1 MWRVAGVWKVQS
13 PSTDAREGGKEPAV
27 MSSLAASAGAIHL
40 GMDTSK
46 NTIVVAVLMPGEEVP
61 VIDRMRN
68 EEGSVRH
75 LVGRFP
81 DRAALRA
88 CYEAGPCGFELH
100 RLLASMGVAC
110 EVVAPS
116 LIPRRAGDRVKTDRR
131 DAGRLARLH
140 RAGELTAIRVPAE
153 AEEAVRDLVRARA
166 ALLADR
172 KRAQQRI
179 TAVLLRHGR
188 AWRGTYWTAAHE
200 QWIAAQRFGEPALAS
215 ALAHYRAALDTR
227 RAELEAVEDELAVW
241 AARPPLAAAVARLGC
256 YRGIAEL
263 NGLTLAAEVAGWRR
277 FPSARAFMCFTGLV
291 PAEYSSGER
300 TRRGSITKAGS
311 AAARTA
317 LIEAAWSYR
326 FRPAIGV
333 TLRRRQH
340 DADPQTLAR
349 SWRAQRRL
357 YARYKAMTARGKPA
371 AVAVTAMA
379 RELAGFVWA
388 EMTS

>member
-1 MWRVAGVWKVQS
+1 
-13 PSTDAREGGKEPAV
+13 
-27 MSSLAASAGAIHL
+27 
-40 GMDTSK
+40 MDTSK
-46 NTIVVAVLMPGEEVP
+46 STIVVAVLMPGEEIP
-61 VIDRMRN
+61 VLDRIWN
-68 EEGSVRH
+68 EEGPVRR
-75 LVGRFP
+75 LVGRLGEVS
-81 DRAALRA
+81 ALRA

-100 RLLASMGVAC
+100 RLLSSMGVAC
-110 EVVAPS
+110 DVVAPS
-116 LIPRRAGDRVKTDRR
+116 LIPRRAGERVKTDRR
-131 DAGRLARLH
+131 DASRLARLH

-179 TAVLLRHGR
+179 TAMLLRHGR
-188 AWRGTYWTAAHE
+188 VWRSTYWTAAHE
-200 QWIAAQRFGEPALAS
+200 QWIAGQRFGEPALVA

-227 RAELEAVEDELAVW
+227 RAELDAIEAELEPW
-241 AARPPLAAAVARLGC
+241 AARPPLADAVGQLGC
-256 YRGIAEL
+256 YRGIAAL
-263 NGLTLAAEVAGWRR
+263 TGLVLAAEVVDWRR
-277 FPSARAFMCFTGLV
+277 FPSARAFMGFTGLV

-300 TRRGSITKAGS
+300 TRRGAITKAGP

-326 FRPAIGV
+326 HKPAIGV

-340 DADPQTLAR
+340 GASPQTLAR
-349 SWRAQRRL
+349 SWQAQRRL
-357 YARYKAMTARGKPA
+357 HTRYKTMTARGKPA
-371 AVAVTAMA
+371 GVAVTAMA

>member
-1 MWRVAGVWKVQS
+1 MPSVTPAAG
-13 PSTDAREGGKEPAV
+13 P
-27 MSSLAASAGAIHL
+27 IHL

-46 NTIVVAVLMPGEEVP
+46 NTIVVGILMPGDEVP
-61 VIDRMRN
+61 VIDRIWN

-75 LVGRFP
+75 LLGRLGDP
-81 DRAALRA
+81 AALRA

-110 EVVAPS
+110 DVVAPS
-116 LIPRRAGDRVKTDRR
+116 LIPRRAGDRVKTDKR
-131 DAGRLARLH
+131 DASRLARLH
-140 RAGELTAIRVPAE
+140 RAGELTPVRVPSE

-172 KRAQQRI
+172 KRAQLRI
-179 TAVLLRHGR
+179 TAMLLRHGR
-188 AWRGTYWTAAHE
+188 TWRGACWTAAHE
-200 QWIAAQRFGEPALAS
+200 QWIAGQRFAEPALAS
-215 ALAHYRAALDTR
+215 ALAHYRAALGTR
-227 RAELEAVEDELAVW
+227 RAELAAVEDELAAC
-241 AARPPLAAAVARLGC
+241 AARPPLAAAVTRLGC
-256 YRGIAEL
+256 YRGIAQL
-263 NGLTLAAEVAGWRR
+263 NGLTLAAEVGDWRR
-277 FPSARAFMCFTGLV
+277 FPSDSAFMSFTGLV

-311 AAARTA
+311 EPVRTA
-317 LIEAAWSYR
+317 LTEAAWAYR
-326 FRPAIGV
+326 FQPAIGV

-340 DADPQTLAR
+340 DAAPHTLAR
-349 SWRAQRRL
+349 SWQAQRRL
-357 YARYKAMTARGKPA
+357 HARYKTMTARGKPA

>member
-1 MWRVAGVWKVQS
+1 MPSVTSAAG
-13 PSTDAREGGKEPAV
+13 P
-27 MSSLAASAGAIHL
+27 IHL

-46 NTIVVAVLMPGEEVP
+46 NTIVVGILMPGEEVP
-61 VIDRMRN
+61 VVDRIWN

-75 LVGRFP
+75 LV
-81 DRAALRA
+81 DRLGPAAQLRA

-110 EVVAPS
+110 DVVAPS
-116 LIPRRAGDRVKTDRR
+116 LIPRRAGERVKTDRR
-131 DAGRLARLH
+131 DASRLARLH
-140 RAGELTAIRVPAE
+140 RAGELTPIRVPAG

-179 TAVLLRHGR
+179 TAMLMRHGQV
-188 AWRGTYWTAAHE
+188 WRSTYWTAAHE
-200 QWIAAQRFGEPALAS
+200 QWIAGQRFTEPALAA

-227 RAELEAVEDELAVW
+227 RAELAAIEAELEPW
-241 AARPPLAAAVARLGC
+241 AARPPLAEAVARLGC

-263 NGLTLAAEVAGWRR
+263 TGLVLAAEVAGWRR
-277 FPSARAFMCFTGLV
+277 FGSARAFMGFTGLV

-300 TRRGSITKAGS
+300 TRRGAITKAGS
-311 AAARTA
+311 EPVRTA
-317 LIEAAWSYR
+317 LIEAAWAYR
-326 FRPAIGV
+326 HKPAIGL

-340 DADPQTLAR
+340 DASPQTLAR
-349 SWRAQRRL
+349 SWQAQRRL
-357 YARYKAMTARGKPA
+357 YARYKTMTARSKPA
-371 AVAVTAMA
+371 AVAITAMA

>member
-1 MWRVAGVWKVQS
+1 MASVTSAAG
-13 PSTDAREGGKEPAV
+13 P
-27 MSSLAASAGAIHL
+27 IHL

-46 NTIVVAVLMPGEEVP
+46 NTIVVAVLMPGDEIP
-61 VIDRMRN
+61 VLDRIWN

-75 LVGRFP
+75 LIGRLGE
-81 DRAALRA
+81 AGALRA

-100 RLLASMGVAC
+100 RLLSSMGVAC
-110 EVVAPS
+110 DVVAPS

-131 DAGRLARLH
+131 DASRLARLH

-153 AEEAVRDLVRARA
+153 AEGAVRDLVRARA
-166 ALLADR
+166 ALMADR
-172 KRAQQRI
+172 RRAQQRI
-179 TAVLLRHGR
+179 TAMLLRHGR
-188 AWRGTYWTAAHE
+188 AWRGTSWTEAHE
-200 QWIAAQRFGEPALAS
+200 RWIAGQRFGEPALAS

-227 RAELEAVEDELAVW
+227 RAELAAVEAELAAW
-241 AARPPLAAAVARLGC
+241 AGKPPLGEAVARLGC

-263 NGLTLAAEVAGWRR
+263 NGLTLAAEVADWRR
-277 FPSARAFMCFTGLV
+277 FGSARAFMCFTGLV

-311 AAARTA
+311 APVRTA

-340 DADPQTLAR
+340 GAAPDTLAR
-349 SWRAQRRL
+349 SWQAQRRL
-357 YARYKAMTARGKPA
+357 HARYKAMTARGKPA
-371 AVAVTAMA
+371 GVAVTAMA
-379 RELAGFVWA
+379 RELAGFAWA